1 MKNIVSYTFTSL
13 WIIALA
19 MALYVS
25 RNWNST
31 TALFP
36 QSVGIPMLAL
46 LVVILV
52 LDIRKGR
59 RQKEKEDA
67 VDECGQDFPTRNR
80 AMVLYLSWLVGFAV
94 VVWAIGLIYTIPIY
108 IFSYMTLQGK
118 FGWLKSAIY
127 AAAATAFIFLLF
139 QYAFH
144 VAWPEGELLMMFNAG
159 N

>member
-36 QSVGIPMLAL
+36 QSVGYPLLAFWWSSWCW
-46 LVVILV
+46 ISKK
-52 LDIRKGR
+52 D
-59 RQKEKEDA
+59 DA
-67 VDECGQDFPTRNR
+67 GKKRGKRLTNAAKISYRNR

-108 IFSYMTLQGK
+108 LFSYMTLQGK
-118 FGWLKSAIY
+118 FGWFKSAIY

-144 VAWPEGELLMMFNAG
+144 VAWPAGELLMMFNSG